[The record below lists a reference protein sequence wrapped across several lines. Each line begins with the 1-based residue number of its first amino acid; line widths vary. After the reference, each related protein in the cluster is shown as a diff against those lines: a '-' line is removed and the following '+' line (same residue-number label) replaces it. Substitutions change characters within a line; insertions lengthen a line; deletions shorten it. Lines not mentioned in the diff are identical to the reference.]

1 MFSDFRKI
9 AFLLALLEM
18 SVLAFPLPSTS
29 LDGNSKDPS
38 SLGQRDGPAERSV
51 LASPLPSTLDG
62 VSQISDIYV
71 RGPAEISAST
81 PPLSS
86 TADDDLGS
94 GLSKRGPGATG
105 TTDSKTVKLVYMIWA
120 KNTPSEHSYL
130 AVGNSVLHAGWDDE
144 NAGPRSDEDILKPK
158 QLSVPFSRMKLDQWR
173 GAPIETIELGTG
185 RFKDEKQ
192 AVDDALAMKLE
203 RGQTCMKF
211 VMLVLEK
218 WRNEQRV
225 DKEVVEKFK
234 PILAAR
240 EKFFDD
246 ALKELLTAIKDGRAL
261 SEKLREWQE
270 VFALPPDFTK
280 ERAARGLRRMEGARA
295 RNT

>member
-105 TTDSKTVKLVYMIWA
+105 TTDSKTVKLVYMIRA
-120 KNTPSEHSYL
+120 KDEPSEHSYL
-130 AVGNSVLHAGWDDE
+130 VVGNSVIHAGWEDE
-144 NAGPRSDEDILKPK
+144 DAGPRGDEDILKPK
-158 QLSVPFSRMKLDQWR
+158 QLSVPFSILKLYPWH
-173 GAPIETIELGTG
+173 GARIETVELGTG

-192 AVDDALAMKLE
+192 AVDDALAMKLK

-218 WRNEQRV
+218 WRDEKRV

-246 ALKELLTAIKDGRAL
+246 ALEDLLTAIKDGRAL
-261 SEKLREWQE
+261 SALQREWMS
-270 VFALPPDFTK
+270 VFGISADFTK
-280 ERAARGLRRMEGARA
+280 ENAARLL
-295 RNT
+295 